1 MVRRN
6 SAALVRGLLLPQQ
19 ATMARI
25 AGMQLLDLT
34 LATPEENVALDEAL
48 LEEADV
54 AEHVS
59 ETLRIWESPSLAVVI
74 GRSSRTELEV
84 DLAYCAARN
93 IPVLRRCSGG
103 AAVVLGPGCLMYSVV
118 LSYTLRPELHMI
130 DQAHRLVLGRIAE
143 SLQSLTLNVRHLG
156 ISDLAL
162 DNQKVSGNSLRCK
175 RHAILYHGTL
185 LYDFALDQLA
195 ACLRT
200 PPRQP
205 EYRAGRNHRQFV
217 TNLPVSRNDLRN
229 GLLNAWPVQ
238 GRLADWPRALT
249 EKLVAERY
257 SKAEW
262 NLRF

>member
-1 MVRRN
+1 
-6 SAALVRGLLLPQQ
+6 LLKQ
-19 ATMARI
+19 TTTARI

-48 LEEADV
+48 LEEADI
-54 AEHVS
+54 AEAVV
-59 ETLRIWESPSLAVVI
+59 ETLRIWESPSPAVVI
-74 GRSSRTELEV
+74 GRSSRADHEV
-84 DLAYCAARN
+84 DLAYCESQN

-118 LSYTLRPELHMI
+118 LSYALRPELHMI
-130 DQAHRLVLGRIAE
+130 DQAHRLVLSRIAE
-143 SLQSLTLNVRHLG
+143 ALQSLELNVRHIG

-162 DNQKVSGNSLRCK
+162 ANQKVSGNSLRCK

-185 LYDFALDQLA
+185 LYDFPLDQLA

-217 TNLPVSRNDLRN
+217 TNLPVSRNDLREC
-229 GLLNAWPVQ
+229 LLRAWPVQ
-238 GRLADWPRALT
+238 GQLADWPRALT
-249 EKLVAERY
+249 QKLVAERY
-257 SKAEW
+257 SKADW